1 MSQAPGRTCCKRARA
16 PAASTIAFA
25 DGAAELQIDAHD
37 ANIERRRDARVPRF
51 VMRDGRAL
59 IEHAIRIV
67 FGDGNGDHDARI

>member
-1 MSQAPGRTCCKRARA
+1 
-16 PAASTIAFA
+16 
-25 DGAAELQIDAHD
+25 
-37 ANIERRRDARVPRF
+37 VPRF